1 MVVEY
6 GCETEL
12 VSNLLINAAYA
23 HPKVKK
29 DQPVFVR
36 LADFSDN
43 GLALELI
50 FWADQS
56 WDINNYKSDL
66 RFEIDRLFRQ
76 NNITIPYP
84 KRSVEI
90 SNQKSTN

>member
-1 MVVEY
+1 MEVEY
-6 GCETEL
+6 GANLEL
-12 VSNLLINAAYA
+12 ISKLLIDSAMS

-29 DQPVFVR
+29 DQPIFTR
-36 LADFSDN
+36 MANFSDN
-43 GLALELI
+43 GLIIELI

-66 RFEIDRLFRQ
+66 RFEIYRLFSIH
-76 NNITIPYP
+76 NITMPYP

-90 SNQKSTN
+90 SNKD